1 VASDIRTEI
10 PEHFRIDENEHIRGT
25 GTIVLAVHGDADLNV
40 AEELESR
47 LTEVIE
53 QGPSAIVLDLSG
65 VTFLDSMV
73 LGVLLQGLKRLR
85 ARGGR
90 LRVVAPRAEIR
101 RIFELTH
108 LDRLF
113 ELDSTREEALVAT
126 AASA

>member
-1 VASDIRTEI
+1 VDSDIRTETH
-10 PEHFRIDENEHIRGT
+10 EDFRIDEKEHIRGT
-25 GTIVLAVHGDADLNV
+25 RTIVLAVHGDADLNA
-40 AEELESR
+40 AEELESK

-53 QGPSAIVLDLSG
+53 EGPSAVVVDLSQ

-73 LGVLLQGLKRLR
+73 LGVLLQSLKRLR

-90 LRVVAPRAEIR
+90 LRVVTPRAEVR

-113 ELDSTREEALVAT
+113 ELDSTREEALLAT
-126 AASA
+126 AALP

>member
-1 VASDIRTEI
+1 MDGDIHTETA
-10 PEHFRIDENEHIRGT
+10 EEFRIDEKEHIRGT
-25 GTIVLAVHGDADLNV
+25 GTIVLAVHGDADLKG
-40 AEELESR
+40 ADELESC

-53 QGPSAIVLDLSG
+53 QGPSAVVVDLSE

-90 LRVVAPRAEIR
+90 LRLVAPPAEIR
-101 RIFELTH
+101 RIFELTL

-113 ELDSTREEALVAT
+113 ELDSTREEALRAT
-126 AASA
+126 AALP

>member
-1 VASDIRTEI
+1 MDGDTRTDS
-10 PEHFRIDENEHIRGT
+10 PESFRVDEREHIRGT
-25 GTIVLAVHGDADLNV
+25 GTIVLAVHGDADLHG
-40 AEELESR
+40 AEELESK

-53 QGPSAIVLDLSG
+53 EGPSAVVVDLSE

-73 LGVLLQGLKRLR
+73 LGVLVQGLKRLR

-90 LRVVAPRAEIR
+90 LRVVVPRTEVR

-113 ELDSTREEALVAT
+113 ELDSTREEALIAT
-126 AASA
+126 ASL